1 MSKLMFLLLL
11 LPNLAVAIP
20 YTITFDLI
28 GVTGPLTGQAA
39 VGSVVV
45 DSARAREQRS
55 EGAFVEF
62 VGPLVVDL
70 TVSLAGIAYDESNVV
85 ADATLLVGTASGLP
99 ADLIFFGGR
108 DVAGGRDEWFIALS
122 AITENL
128 SVYLPADDLISS
140 FTGTQSGLAVVPEPH
155 AAALLALMVGGLVL
169 TRFILQKG
177 VVVV

>member
-1 MSKLMFLLLL
+1 MRARMSKLMFLLLL

-39 VGSVVV
+39 V

-70 TVSLAGIAYDESNVV
+70 TVSFAGIAYDESNVV